1 MTSEQTG
8 IRVREA
14 RHDDYEAIAAFTTDT
29 WPERD
34 GGDYIPRI
42 YHDWIEGD
50 DQRTVVA
57 EIDGEVAGLAQ
68 SVLLSEWEAWNQ
80 GLRVHPDYR
89 GRGVSVAVTEDLFEW
104 AREQGAR
111 TASVMVFSWNEAGL
125 GQSRA
130 CGYAPTTEFR
140 WAHPEPDPDA
150 MPRRDAAVDATVT
163 SDPDAAWRFWTAS
176 DARDHLRGFALDDDE
191 SWALSQL
198 TRDHLRAAA
207 DDDGLLV
214 VQDDGTKGFAHRVR
228 EYERDTGD
236 GEDEGD
242 GEQDGDGGTESDESD
257 GGDETETWVEY
268 GVGAWEDLSSANAL
282 LAAVARDAA
291 DRGADRTR
299 VLIPETVRAVSD
311 AAACRVE
318 VSDEPDFVLSADLT
332 TEG

>member
-1 MTSEQTG
+1 MSGAQIT
-8 IRVREA
+8 VREA
-14 RHDDYEAIAAFTTDT
+14 RHDDYEAVEAFTTNT

-42 YHDWIEGD
+42 YHDWIDGD
-50 DQRTVVA
+50 DRRKRTVVA
-57 EIDGEVAGLAQ
+57 EVDGEVAGLAQ

-104 AREQGAR
+104 ARERGAT

-130 CGYAPTTEFR
+130 CGYEPATEFR
-140 WAHPEPDPDA
+140 WAHPDPDA
-150 MPRRDAAVDATVT
+150 ESRSKGSSDAEITT
-163 SDPDAAWRFWTAS
+163 DPDAAWRFWTTS

-198 TRDHLRAAA
+198 TREDLRAAA

-228 EYERDTGD
+228 EYER
-236 GEDEGD
+236 
-242 GEQDGDGGTESDESD
+242 ESDDEETTD
-257 GGDETETWVEY
+257 GETETWVEH

-332 TEG
+332 AEE

>member
-1 MTSEQTG
+1 VTSEQTG

-14 RHDDYEAIAAFTTDT
+14 RHDDYEAVAAFTTDT

-42 YHDWIEGD
+42 YHDW
-50 DQRTVVA
+50 
-57 EIDGEVAGLAQ
+57 
-68 SVLLSEWEAWNQ
+68 
-80 GLRVHPDYR
+80 
-89 GRGVSVAVTEDLFEW
+89 RGVSVAVTEDLFEW

-176 DARDHLRGFALDDDE
+176 DARDHLREFALDDDE

-282 LAAVARDAA
+282 LAAVARAAA

-299 VLIPETVRAVSD
+299 VLIPETVRSRSPTNPTSC
-311 AAACRVE
+311 CRR
-318 VSDEPDFVLSADLT
+318 T
-332 TEG
+332 